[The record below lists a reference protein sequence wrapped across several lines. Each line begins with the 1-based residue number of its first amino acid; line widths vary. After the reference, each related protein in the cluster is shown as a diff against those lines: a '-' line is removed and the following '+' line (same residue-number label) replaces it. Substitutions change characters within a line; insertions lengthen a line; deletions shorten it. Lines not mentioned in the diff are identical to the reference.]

1 MYVSFWLLSAVV
13 GAVKAEVN
21 EAERQR
27 LLLAVA
33 GPAAGFCV
41 THQPLTCVYLYLY
54 LFGCHL
60 QLLEQLKAEANE
72 AEHNRP
78 LRAL

>member
-27 LLLAVA
+27 LQLA

>member
-41 THQPLTCVYLYLY
+41 THQPLTCVYL
-54 LFGCHL
+54 FGCHL